1 MGILTTLAVLFVFAA
16 IISLVLSL
24 LGVVVGAAFKLL
36 PIVLVV
42 LAVLFFVKGG
52 KVHLEWPKN
61 DDDDDDTIKVDDFEV
76 K

>member
-1 MGILTTLAVLFVFAA
+1 MGMLTTLALIFVALAVLA
-16 IISLVLSL
+16 LVLSL
-24 LGVVVGAAFKLL
+24 AGVVVGLAFKLL
-36 PIVLVV
+36 PLALIV

-61 DDDDDDTIKVDDFEV
+61 NDDDNVINVDDYEV

>member
-1 MGILTTLAVLFVFAA
+1 MGMLTTLALIFVALAVLA
-16 IISLVLSL
+16 LVLSIA
-24 LGVVVGAAFKLL
+24 GVVVGLAFKLL
-36 PIVLVV
+36 PLALIV

-61 DDDDDDTIKVDDFEV
+61 NDDDDVINVDDYEV